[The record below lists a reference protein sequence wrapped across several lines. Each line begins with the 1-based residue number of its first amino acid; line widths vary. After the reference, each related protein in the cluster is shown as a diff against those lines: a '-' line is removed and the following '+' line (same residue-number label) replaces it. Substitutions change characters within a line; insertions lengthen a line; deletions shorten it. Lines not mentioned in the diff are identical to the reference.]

1 MKADMW
7 PILPCT
13 TMSMPFIE
21 MPQREEALPSMTS
34 RPPRPV
40 APAYWLASPLT
51 TTAPDIMFSATPGPA
66 EPCTVM
72 VRLLVHAGAVIADA
86 AAHIDA

>member
-7 PILPCT
+7 PMLPCT

-34 RPPRPV
+34 SPPRPV
-40 APAYWLASPLT
+40 APAYWLASPFT
-51 TTAPDIMFSATPGPA
+51 TTVPDIMFSRDARTGA
-66 EPCTVM
+66 AVDDDRRLPCSC
-72 VRLLVHAGAVIADA
+72 RRSNSRRCP
-86 AAHIDA
+86 

>member
-13 TMSMPFIE
+13 TISMPFIE
-21 MPQREEALPSMTS
+21 MPQRDEALPSMTS
-34 RPPRPV
+34 RPPLPV
-40 APAYWLASPLT
+40 APAYWLASPFT
-51 TTAPDIMFSATPGPA
+51 MIEPDIMFSPTPGPA

-72 VRLLVHAGAVIADA
+72 VLPEFMPPQ
-86 AAHIDA
+86 

>member
-21 MPQREEALPSMTS
+21 MPQRDEALPLMSS
-34 RPPRPV
+34 SPPCPV
-40 APAYWLASPLT
+40 APAYWLASPST
-51 TTAPDIMFSATPGPA
+51 MIAPDIMFSATPGPT
-66 EPCTVM
+66 EPATWMLACLFM
-72 VRLLVHAGAVIADA
+72 PPQ
-86 AAHIDA
+86 